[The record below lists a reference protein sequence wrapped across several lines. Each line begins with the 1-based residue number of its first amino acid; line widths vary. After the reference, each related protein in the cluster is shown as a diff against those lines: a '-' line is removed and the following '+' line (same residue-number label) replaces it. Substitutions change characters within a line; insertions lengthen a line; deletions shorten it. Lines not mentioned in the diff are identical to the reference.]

1 MIVGAYEGES
11 AKNVLA
17 RQRRALTIKIGQR
30 FRINGKNYRVEAIYP
45 HIVKLKCGDK
55 QLFLNKG
62 DLVVLRSGNGFYIEE
77 EAK

>member
-17 RQRRALTIKIGQR
+17 RQRRALTIKIGQQ
-30 FRINGKNYRVEAIYP
+30 FRINRNYRVEAIYP

-77 EAK
+77 ED

>member
-1 MIVGAYEGES
+1 MLVGAYEGED

-30 FRINGKNYRVEAIYP
+30 FRINGKKYRVEAIYP
-45 HIVKLKCGDK
+45 HLVKLKCGDK

-62 DLVVLRSGNGFYIEE
+62 DLVILRNGNELNIEE
-77 EAK
+77 ED